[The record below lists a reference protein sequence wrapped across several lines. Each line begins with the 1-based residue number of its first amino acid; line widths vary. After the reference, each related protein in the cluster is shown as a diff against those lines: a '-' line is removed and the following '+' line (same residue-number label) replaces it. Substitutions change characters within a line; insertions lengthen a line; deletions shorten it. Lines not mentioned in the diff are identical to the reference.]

1 MDEIFIKAKYL
12 EANDF
17 KNIREYFNKK
27 DIISLADI
35 LDAFEYEL
43 KATNGELIK
52 EKIFDELDH
61 EFTTADEVHDNINC
75 GV

>member
-43 KATNGELIK
+43 KAINGELIK

-61 EFTTADEVHDNINC
+61 EFAIADEVRDNINC